1 MPKNNKHKIKY
12 LMNDNIT
19 VELFVKND
27 KQYIYIAS
35 DNASGCEYEV
45 KTFDDIGNYVA
56 DYVEFYMNEEE

>member
-1 MPKNNKHKIKY
+1 MPKTKIKY
-12 LMNDNIT
+12 LMNENIS
-19 VELFVKND
+19 VELYVKNN
-27 KQYIYIAS
+27 KQCIFISS